1 MYVNTYIN
9 ELRVDELIHTIVRL
23 LETSKTLMWGQLIL
37 EALGSPVS
45 KRCFNS
51 SCTQNL
57 GWEACA
63 SCNNGYTDFL
73 HSLQGYIMINKTYI
87 ICLCTQQ
94 IDANDST
101 KIDEDSQGT
110 PINKMAFP
118 SQRLGFTKQKAV
130 ALADT
135 CCRSSVCCLSVSL
148 QHCSKNSS
156 RSSFVPQSSE
166 ELRPTWLFKL
176 QHQALEMP

>member
-1 MYVNTYIN
+1 MQT
-9 ELRVDELIHTIVRL
+9 
-23 LETSKTLMWGQLIL
+23 
-37 EALGSPVS
+37 
-45 KRCFNS
+45 
-51 SCTQNL
+51 
-57 GWEACA
+57 
-63 SCNNGYTDFL
+63 
-73 HSLQGYIMINKTYI
+73 
-87 ICLCTQQ
+87 
-94 IDANDST
+94 DST

-118 SQRLGFTKQKAV
+118 SQRLRCTKQKAV
-130 ALADT
+130 ALAHT
-135 CCRSSVCCLSVSL
+135 CCRSSVCCLSVSP